1 MREQRATVEIIAPSV
16 EEAVAK
22 GLEELLVQR
31 EDVEI
36 EVLDEGTRGIF
47 GLGSRQARIRLTIK
61 SRPTAGEKFIEEKVE
76 TPAAVERDVR
86 VEPVEPVESRKPI
99 ADNGLNEDLVVH
111 VAQETV
117 NELLDLMMVKADVNA
132 HFGQEDEG
140 RTPVIVDIMGKDLTI
155 LIGKRAE
162 TLGALQYIA
171 SLITSK
177 KLGRSVNLVVDVE
190 NYRERR
196 EIQVRQLARRMADQA
211 IKTGRRQVL
220 EPMPANERRIV
231 HIELRENE
239 QVRTESIGDEPYRKV
254 TIVPVE

>member
-1 MREQRATVEIIAPSV
+1 MREHRATVEIIAPSV

-22 GLEELLVQR
+22 GLEELNVQR

-36 EVLDEGTRGIF
+36 EVLDEGNRGLF

-61 SRPTAGEKFIEEKVE
+61 GETTTAEEFEEFTEEMVE
-76 TPAAVERDVR
+76 TPDAVEQA
-86 VEPVEPVESRKPI
+86 EPVEARKPGT
-99 ADNGLNEDLVVH
+99 DTGLNEDLVLH

-117 NELLDLMMVKADVNA
+117 SELLDHMMVKADVNA
-132 HFGQEDEG
+132 HFGQEEEG
-140 RTPVIVDIMGKDLTI
+140 RTPVMVDITGKDLTI

-177 KLGRSVNLVVDVE
+177 KLGHAVNLVVDVE

-196 EIQVRQLARRMADQA
+196 EMQVRQLARRMADQA

-220 EPMPANERRIV
+220 EPMPANERRLV
-231 HIELRENE
+231 HIELREND

>member
-22 GLEELLVQR
+22 GLTELNVQR
-31 EDVEI
+31 EEVEI
-36 EVLDEGTRGIF
+36 EVLDEGTRGLF
-47 GLGSRQARIRLTIK
+47 GLGSRQARIRLILK
-61 SRPTAGEKFIEEKVE
+61 SETATPEEIIEEAAE
-76 TPAAVERDVR
+76 TPVA
-86 VEPVEPVESRKPI
+86 VEPVETKKP
-99 ADNGLNEDLVVH
+99 DTDTGLSEDLVLH

-117 NELLDLMMVKADVNA
+117 SELLEHMVVKANVNA
-132 HFGQEDEG
+132 RFGIEEDG
-140 RTPVIVDIMGKDLTI
+140 RAPVIVDITGKDLTI

-177 KLGRSVNLVVDVE
+177 KLGRNINLVVDVE

-211 IKTGRRQVL
+211 VKTGRRQVL
-220 EPMPANERRIV
+220 EPMPANERRLV
-231 HIELRENE
+231 HIELRENQ

-254 TIVPVE
+254 TIIPVE